1 MAEVVTVGCKLPNG
15 LLIDVG
21 GKVVHILGANSSNV
35 IGGYGLTEN
44 VDKEFFETWLK
55 EHASQPYVKNELVF
69 AQAKTNSAQSK
80 ANENAGIKTGLEGL
94 PQDKPVD
101 GVTKDEEAMKASK
114 G

>member
-15 LLIDVG
+15 LLIDVD
-21 GKVVHILGANSSNV
+21 GKVVHLLGANSSNV

-44 VDKEFFETWLK
+44 VDKDYFEKWLK
-55 EHASQPYVKNELVF
+55 QHANQRYVKGEMLF

-80 ANENAGIKTGLEGL
+80 ASENAGVKTGLEGL
-94 PQDKPVD
+94 PQDKPVE
-101 GVTKDEEAMKASK
+101 GVVKDEEAMKAK

>member
-15 LLIDVG
+15 LLIDVD
-21 GKVVHILGANSSNV
+21 GKVVHLLGANSSNV

-44 VDKEFFETWLK
+44 VDKEYFEKWLK
-55 EHASQPYVKNELVF
+55 QHAKQPYVKGEMVF

-80 ANENAGIKTGLEGL
+80 ASENASVKTGLEGL
-94 PQDKPVD
+94 PQDKPVE
-101 GVTKDEEAMKASK
+101 GVVKDEEAMKAR

>member
-21 GKVVHILGANSSNV
+21 GKVVRLLGANSSSV
-35 IGGYGLTEN
+35 IGGYGLTEG
-44 VDKEFFETWLK
+44 VDKDYFDTWLK
-55 EHASQPYVKNELVF
+55 EHANQPYVKGDLVF

-80 ANENAGIKTGLEGL
+80 ASENAKVKTGLEGL
-94 PQDKPVD
+94 PQDKPVE
-101 GVTKDEEAMKASK
+101 GVVKDEEAMKAK

>member
-15 LLIDVG
+15 LLIDVD
-21 GKVVHILGANSSNV
+21 GKVTHLLGANSSNV

-44 VDKEFFETWLK
+44 VDKDYFEKWLK
-55 EHASQPYVKNELVF
+55 QHANQPYVKGEMVF

-80 ANENAGIKTGLEGL
+80 AAENASVKTGLEGL
-94 PQDKPVD
+94 PQDKPVE
-101 GVTKDEEAMKASK
+101 GVVKDEEAMKAR

>member
-15 LLIDVG
+15 LLIDVD
-21 GKVVHILGANSSNV
+21 GKVTHLLGANSSNV

-44 VDKEFFETWLK
+44 VDKEYFEKWLK
-55 EHASQPYVKNELVF
+55 QHANQPYVKGEMVF

-80 ANENAGIKTGLEGL
+80 ASENASVKTGLEGL
-94 PQDKPVD
+94 PQDKPVE
-101 GVTKDEEAMKASK
+101 GVVKDEEAMKAR

>member
-15 LLIDVG
+15 LLIDVD
-21 GKVVHILGANSSNV
+21 GKVVHLLGANSSNV

-44 VDKEFFETWLK
+44 VDKDYFEKWLK
-55 EHASQPYVKNELVF
+55 QHSNQRYVKGEMVF

-80 ANENAGIKTGLEGL
+80 ASENATVKTGLEGL
-94 PQDKPVD
+94 PQDKPVE
-101 GVTKDEEAMKASK
+101 GVVKDEEAMKAK

>member
-21 GKVVHILGANSSNV
+21 GKVTHIVGANASNV
-35 IGGYGLTEN
+35 IGGYGLTEG
-44 VDKEFFETWLK
+44 VDKDYFEKWLK
-55 EHASQPYVKNELVF
+55 EHSDQPYVKEEMIF

-80 ANENAGIKTGLEGL
+80 ASENASVKTGLEGL
-94 PQDKPVD
+94 PQDRPVE
-101 GVTKDEEAMKASK
+101 GVVKDEEAMKAK